1 MSLIYPA
8 PSSASPRQAV
18 SDCPFHPCWLQ
29 VCSHC
34 GRAAADIAVEA
45 GAASMGK
52 LLKISGCSGAMY
64 CGRECQVEH
73 WKAGHKAECKALA
86 AELRGQAPTP
96 PIGS

>member
-1 MSLIYPA
+1 
-8 PSSASPRQAV
+8 
-18 SDCPFHPCWLQ
+18 
-29 VCSHC
+29 
-34 GRAAADIAVEA
+34 
-45 GAASMGK
+45 MGK

-86 AELRGQAPTP
+86 AEHRGRAPTP

>member
-8 PSSASPRQAV
+8 PSSVSPRQAV

-52 LLKISGCSGAMY
+52 LLKIIHY
-64 CGRECQVEH
+64 

-86 AELRGQAPTP
+86 AEHRGQAPTP